1 MARGAN
7 KERILDAGL
16 NLLYAKG
23 YNATGIQDIA
33 DAAGVPKGSFY
44 NYFKSKEDFAAEVIG
59 YYTNQTVLFLERHLN
74 QGNLSPLIRMRQML
88 EQWANTMFTQKQG
101 CGCLVGNLTQEMGNH
116 SDKIQLA
123 AKEDFARLEGRFIAC
138 LQEAQ
143 EQGEIAPEQD
153 MRKLGTFIYNG
164 WQGALVRSK
173 AEGNGDQLKAY
184 VDYIFD
190 VILPPFTTLGV
201 S

>member
-7 KERILDAGL
+7 KERILEAGL
-16 NLLYAKG
+16 DLLYAKG

-44 NYFKSKEDFAAEVIG
+44 NYFKSKEDFAAEVI
-59 YYTNQTVLFLERHLN
+59 YHYTNQTVSFLEHHLN
-74 QGNLSPLIRMRQML
+74 QGNLSPLARMRQML
-88 EQWANTMFTQKQG
+88 EQWADTMFTEYQG

-116 SDKIQLA
+116 SNKIKYA

-143 EQGEIAPEQD
+143 ENGEISLQQNV
-153 MRKLGTFIYNG
+153 RKLGIFIYNG
-164 WQGALVRSK
+164 WQGALVRAKS
-173 AEGNGDQLKAY
+173 EGTGDQLKAY

-190 VILPPFTTLGV
+190 EILPLLIMSGA